1 MSAKTMREM
10 TRPDERMSMEE
21 FGSDGKTD
29 VAQKGGTASDE
40 QEMLRMGKV
49 QELRTDYRKRNFK
62 FVGIVGFV
70 TILQATWE
78 ATLLALYPG
87 LLNGGQRCALQEDAH
102 TD

>member
-40 QEMLRMGKV
+40 QEMRRMGKV
-49 QELRTDYRKRNFK
+49 QELRRNFK

-87 LLNGGQRCALQEDAH
+87 LLNGGQRFALQEDDH